1 MIYKILHRQ
10 LKIDLYL
17 ETKLI
22 EPFICFLNVLRKAE
36 ENNKSFQFLDPALL
50 STSLDNNTDQ
60 IKNMATFVLI

>member
-1 MIYKILHRQ
+1 MNEKTYIFFFLP
-10 LKIDLYL
+10 L
-17 ETKLI
+17 EICSKLI

>member
-1 MIYKILHRQ
+1 MNEKTYIFFLP
-10 LKIDLYL
+10 L
-17 ETKLI
+17 EICSELI

>member
-1 MIYKILHRQ
+1 MTII
-10 LKIDLYL
+10 
-17 ETKLI
+17 ELI

-60 IKNMATFVLI
+60 SKVTVINLDFVI